1 MVERPGYPSR
11 RDADQEVVVHNESQD
26 VVTSDGSVVGQ
37 DIGTAAIYD
46 RVEARRSS
54 ADWISGVISFIVA
67 VIAILIAIRLV
78 LKLLAANTESSFTSL
93 VYGVTNPLVAPF
105 QNIFGTPAA
114 GNGAVFEV
122 SSLLA
127 IAIYLLVGWLLT
139 RLVQLVLDRPTSGVS
154 VTRNVDQHTLR

>member
-1 MVERPGYPSR
+1 MAERPGYPSR
-11 RDADQEVVVHNESQD
+11 RDADQEVMVQHERQD
-26 VVTSDGSVVGQ
+26 VVTNDGTVVGQ
-37 DIGTAAIYD
+37 DVGTATTYD

-54 ADWISGVISFIVA
+54 ADWISGLISFIIA

-78 LKLLAANTESSFTSL
+78 LKLLAASTASSFTNL
-93 VYGVTNPLVAPF
+93 IYGVTGPLVAPF

-114 GNGAVFEV
+114 GNGATFEL

-139 RLVQLVLDRPTSGVS
+139 RLVQLVLDRPTSGTS

>member
-1 MVERPGYPSR
+1 MAERPGYPSR
-11 RDADQEVVVHNESQD
+11 RDVDQEFVVHNERQD

-37 DIGTAAIYD
+37 DVGTAAIID

-54 ADWISGVISFIVA
+54 ADWISGLISFVVA

-78 LKLLAANTESSFTSL
+78 LKLLAASTASSFTNL
-93 VYGVTNPLVAPF
+93 VYGITNPLVAPF
-105 QNIFGTPAA
+105 QNIFGTPTA
-114 GNGAVFEV
+114 GNGAVFEL

-139 RLVQLVLDRPTSGVS
+139 RLVQLILDRPTSGVS
-154 VTRNVDQHTLR
+154 VTRNIDQRTLR

>member
-1 MVERPGYPSR
+1 MVDRPGQPSR
-11 RDADQEVVVHNESQD
+11 RDADQEVVVHNERQD
-26 VVTSDGSVVGQ
+26 VVTSDGSVIGQ
-37 DIGTAAIYD
+37 DVGTAATYD

-54 ADWISGVISFIVA
+54 ADWISGLISFVVA

-78 LKLLAANTESSFTSL
+78 LKLLAASTESSFTNL
-93 VYGVTNPLVAPF
+93 VYGLTNPLVAPF
-105 QNIFGTPAA
+105 QNIFGTPSA
-114 GNGAVFEV
+114 GNGAVFEL

-154 VTRNVDQHTLR
+154 VTRNVDQRTLR